1 MRCKRGQLYIYK
13 ASRPSIHSRFRL
25 AVMQSL
31 ALRLAAIKLNLIG
44 LFVNPQPQESKLAE
58 IDVGHL
64 VGLERR
70 LALLRGLRFF
80 SSRPIWR

>member
-1 MRCKRGQLYIYK
+1 MYIYK
-13 ASRPSIHSRFRL
+13 ASRPSIHSLFRL

-44 LFVNPQPQESKLAE
+44 LFVNPQERKLAE

-64 VGLERR
+64 VGEE
-70 LALLRGLRFF
+70 
-80 SSRPIWR
+80 S